1 MPHLCTGVKGG
12 NAAAGLSDGNTY
24 VDCAKSHTGAQ
35 AGGGGRI
42 VRPAGA
48 GGPAYQTTENF
59 KVILRWNQSDFFA
72 LAVGL
77 LSDRIAA

>member
-1 MPHLCTGVKGG
+1 M
-12 NAAAGLSDGNTY
+12 
-24 VDCAKSHTGAQ
+24 
-35 AGGGGRI
+35 
-42 VRPAGA
+42 AGA